1 MSFLKY
7 LLFLLIFNQYIN
19 SYNLRKLCKTEKECK
34 NLKKNLF
41 YIIITILIILVLL
54 IIIIIFYIKF
64 FLKKKNNDSK
74 TEKDLLK
81 KNYLFQ
87 EIMPYY
93 IYNKN
98 NQNECVICLQKF
110 IFNHSKICITPCKHI
125 FHFYCL
131 KKFILS
137 TKNIECPLCKYNFNN
152 DIKNINE
159 KELKKIKIVPLN
171 ENDNPEKE
179 YHIMD
184 KLVLNINKIE
194 NNDNINTNI
203 QIKSNQKTNNN
214 TNNNDHIINT
224 EIIKINKSEKNSE
237 NYIKNIEQNNPQIQ
251 QNEDESNTNLRN

>member
-1 MSFLKY
+1 MSLFNF

-19 SYNLRKLCKTEKECK
+19 SYNLRKLCSTENEC
-34 NLKKNLF
+34 LQIKKN
-41 YIIITILIILVLL
+41 IINILIIVLSSLVIF
-54 IIIIIFYIKF
+54 IIIIVIYIKCCYR
-64 FLKKKNNDSK
+64 KNTNSK
-74 TEKDLLK
+74 IQKDLLK

-87 EIMPYY
+87 KIMPIY
-93 IYNKN
+93 IYNQN

-194 NNDNINTNI
+194 SNDNINTHI
-203 QIKSNQKTNNN
+203 QIKSNQKIITN